1 MYFRQ
6 LLDKIDQYREKRD
19 VFHDLMQFKV
29 QEILLVATLYDSFI
43 MEQEGDLGDV
53 VYGEYHQLNLSS
65 APRIT
70 TTYTHKDAL
79 KKLSAGKFDMII
91 IMVGIDFQE
100 LKQLSLN
107 IKELD
112 LGIPATLLFN

>member
-1 MYFRQ
+1 
-6 LLDKIDQYREKRD
+6 
-19 VFHDLMQFKV
+19 
-29 QEILLVATLYDSFI
+29 

-112 LGIPATLLFN
+112 LGIPATFYSTTIPFMPLSVKRTTRLTMPIRHLSGTGIPPFFLQ